1 MALKEMTTLTLEG
14 SDEVYEIVDELARQE
29 IAKLKADSGGTKIF
43 NVNFTSNEELLTVTS
58 NKSVDEIITAY
69 TNGQSIIGLIAVD
82 NHTLIAPMTAVNETS
97 VVFSFIFGEGSIN
110 IAGVDGSAVDTS
122 SDVWD
127 IVMINLA
134 SDEDVDKKIAEAI
147 GTVENGSY

>member
-122 SDVWD
+122 SDAWD

>member
-1 MALKEMTTLTLEG
+1 MALKEMKTLTLEG
-14 SDEVYEIVDELARQE
+14 SEDTYEIVDELARTAISE
-29 IAKLKADSGGTKIF
+29 FIAGSGGTKIF

-97 VVFSFIFGEGSIN
+97 VVFSFIYGEGSIN

-122 SDVWD
+122 SDAWD